1 MKRKEH
7 RRTKRIKRIKRT
19 KRTKRIKGTKMKRK
33 RKRKRITSQN
43 RVNRNLTKSIKRRKL
58 RTRRRRNDMTGGG
71 LLSCAGCGGRPVDE
85 RRRPAAR
92 PAAATAAAGAEE
104 GVPPINLG
112 NVEFFTVLAR
122 IDVGIKTSD
131 RPCKMLA
138 SFSETE
144 DGKSALKRFM
154 DASDRER
161 NEIINILFG
170 GGGVRRNVSWKYKI
184 IDRDGEGRGRGD
196 GRWHT
201 TTPVLFYNEE
211 RMAVLIKIL
220 TNLPNSMDTAQVEYP
235 HGSISQ
241 HEERANHGFTF
252 NFDMDSLLDFAGKW
266 IHGRPRNEELLISIM
281 YGSTAECRGTIDKEV
296 GGSEMHGERSVE
308 ELAQDSDDI
317 SSIPV
322 MRHIH
327 SELLSKLYQ

>member
-1 MKRKEH
+1 
-7 RRTKRIKRIKRT
+7 
-19 KRTKRIKGTKMKRK
+19 
-33 RKRKRITSQN
+33 
-43 RVNRNLTKSIKRRKL
+43 
-58 RTRRRRNDMTGGG
+58 MTGGG
-71 LLSCAGCGGRPVDE
+71 LLSCAGCGDRPVDE
-85 RRRPAAR
+85 RRRPAVR
-92 PAAATAAAGAEE
+92 PAPAPGATVVPAGAGATAAAGGTEE
-104 GVPPINLG
+104 GVPPINPG
-112 NVEFFTVLAR
+112 NVAFFTVLAE
-122 IDVGIKTSD
+122 IDVGIKISD

-138 SFSETE
+138 SFSGTK
-144 DGKSALKRFM
+144 DGKSALKRFL

-184 IDRDGEGRGRGD
+184 IDRVGEGD

-201 TTPVLFYNEE
+201 TTPVLFYNKE
-211 RMAVLIKIL
+211 RMDVLIKIL
-220 TNLPNSMDTAQVEYP
+220 KNLPNSMDTAQVEYP

-241 HEERANHGFTF
+241 EPGRANHGFTF
-252 NFDMDSLLDFAGKW
+252 DFDMDSLLDFAGKW
-266 IHGRPRNEELLISIM
+266 IHGRTRNEELLISIM
-281 YGSTAECRGTIDKEV
+281 YGSTTECRGTIDKEV
-296 GGSEMHGERSVE
+296 GGSEMHGERSAE